1 MLRVPIS
8 PSCPRPTL
16 QVGVFHL
23 GVGGGLLQ
31 LGLLCQ
37 NRLRILLLQIP
48 HQQRGASHLPG
59 EEQDGD
65 LESPQELGVKEEAEF
80 PTQGSS

>member
-1 MLRVPIS
+1 MLRIPTS
-8 PSCPRPTL
+8 LSFPRPTL

-37 NRLRILLLQIP
+37 DSLSILLLQVP
-48 HQQRGASHLPG
+48 HQQ
-59 EEQDGD
+59 
-65 LESPQELGVKEEAEF
+65 
-80 PTQGSS
+80 